1 MLTNAMKHWAL
12 CIFICMA
19 GTAFGADASL
29 PDGKGKDVVVNACS
43 SCHSLDRITA
53 LRLSEE
59 GWRNTL
65 RQMTENGASLNPE
78 DINPIL
84 AYLVANFGAPATGN
98 AAAAVPAPATI
109 PAPVAKEKAA
119 VASVAAGDSS
129 RVSFN
134 RDIRPI
140 MSGTCFRCHGP
151 DVSSRMAGMR
161 LDIREEALKPKAHG
175 TPIVPGDPANSEV
188 VQRIFASDG
197 RIMPPAYANKELTAE
212 QKDTIRRWIAEGAK
226 YEGHWAYQPITRPNV
241 PAVGGSKVLNPID
254 AFIQARLE
262 KEGLKPSEEADRRI
276 LIRRVT
282 LDLTGLAPEP
292 AQVEAFLRDRSP
304 DAFEK
309 VVDRLLD
316 SQAYA
321 EHESVG
327 WLDAVRYA
335 DTAGYHSDGDR
346 PAWPYRDYVLKAFR
360 ENKPFDQFTR
370 EQLAGDLMP
379 NATTEQKI
387 ASAYNRMGRTSAE
400 GGLQPKEY
408 FAKYGAD
415 RVRALGANW
424 LGSTLGCAECHDHK
438 FDPVLTKD
446 FYALK
451 AFFAD
456 VKEDGLVQDVGP
468 DAFSPKMPVYKPGEK
483 ERIDNLVRQIAAAK
497 TDLSAKADNLV
508 EQRRKWERETLE
520 QAKSGEKAWTFPMPV
535 AASAH
540 TAKLTIEPNGP
551 TAAEIAASSALRGGS
566 PGGPGMIVVSGPNP
580 DNETYTVELKPGPG
594 LWASVGIEVDSDLSL
609 AGANVSRGSDRFIV
623 TEVDAK
629 YSADGRQA
637 LKPAPFVL
645 AYSATTPTTGYP
657 ALAAI
662 DGDSAT
668 GWGFFGGAG
677 KPFLILRFAEPL
689 RTGSDSTLVVRL
701 HQDSKYRRATLGRF
715 RIALSSGTPLWPD
728 PPITDAPN
736 TTAPNA
742 AAPNTAAPNAVALKA
757 VTPNAATPNAVVPNA
772 AAPNAVVPNAATPN
786 AVTPNAVTPNTVA
799 PNAATPNA
807 ATPSATAPKPP
818 SGGFPAPLR
827 QALELAEDK
836 RTPEQAGVI
845 RDYFEYSS
853 PDLLAA
859 RLAIAKLEM
868 NLSIL
873 QSAVAQVMVTESVEP
888 RETRILPRGDWMSDA
903 GAIVQPAIPEFL
915 GKLDTGGRR
924 ATRLDLANWLVSSN
938 NPLTARVFVN
948 RLWRQFFGT
957 GLSRILEDV
966 GSQGEW
972 PSHPELLDWLA
983 SEFMNPAAAGAAAH
997 PWDVRHM
1004 IRTIVTSYTYRQT
1017 SVSTPELDQR
1027 DPDNRLLA
1035 RQSRFRVD
1043 AEVVHDLALQISGL
1057 LVNKFGGPPVRP
1069 YQPDG
1074 YLAALNFPKRDWSAS
1089 RGEDLYRRAIYT
1101 HWQRTF
1107 LHPMLGNFDAPSRE
1121 ESNVNR
1127 INSNTPLQ
1135 ALDLLNDP
1143 IFVEAARAFAERI
1156 LREGG
1161 SHLQSQMEWAFQEA
1175 TGRRPDNDELK
1186 ILTDLHAE
1194 SLAHFKEAPADAHE
1208 LLKVGDSP
1216 VPSKMNPAELAAMSN
1231 VARTILNLHEVI
1243 TRD

>member
-1 MLTNAMKHWAL
+1 MKHWA
-12 CIFICMA
+12 ICGFLLVA
-19 GTAFGADASL
+19 TTATCADSPL
-29 PDGKGKDVVVNACS
+29 PEGKGKDVVINACS
-43 SCHSLDRITA
+43 SCHSVDRIAA

-65 RQMTENGASLNPE
+65 RQMIENGASLNPD
-78 DINPIL
+78 DINPII
-84 AYLVANFGAPATGN
+84 AYLVANFGASAANN
-98 AAAAVPAPATI
+98 AAVVTPSVANIPAPAV
-109 PAPVAKEKAA
+109 PDRAPDKAV
-119 VASVAAGDSS
+119 VASVPTGDPS

-151 DVSSRMAGMR
+151 DASSRMAGMR
-161 LDIREEALKPKAHG
+161 LDIREEALKPKARG
-175 TPIVPGDPANSEV
+175 TPIIPGDPANSEV
-188 VQRIFASDG
+188 VQRIFAGDG
-197 RIMPPAYANKELTAE
+197 RIMPPASIHKELTAE

-226 YEGHWAYQPITRPNV
+226 YEGHWAYQPVTRPSV
-241 PAVGGSKVLNPID
+241 PAVSGAKVLNPID
-254 AFIQARLE
+254 SFVQARLA

-292 AQVEAFLRDRSP
+292 AAVEAFIRDRSP

-309 VVDRLLD
+309 VVNRLLD

-321 EHESVG
+321 EHEAVG

-360 ENKPFDQFTR
+360 DNKPFDQFTR

-379 NATTEQKI
+379 SATTEQRI

-408 FAKYGAD
+408 VAKYGAD

-456 VKEDGLVQDVGP
+456 VKEDGLVADVGP
-468 DAFSPKMPVYKPGEK
+468 DAFSPKMPVYQPGEK
-483 ERIDNLVRQIAAAK
+483 ERIDNLIRQIAAAK
-497 TDLSAKADNLV
+497 AELNAKADKLA
-508 EQRRKWERETLE
+508 EQRRQWERATLE
-520 QAKSGEKAWTFPMPV
+520 QAMSGERAWTFPMPV
-535 AASAH
+535 AASASV
-540 TAKLTIEPNGP
+540 AKLTIDPNGP
-551 TAAEIAASSALRGGS
+551 TPAEITASSALRGGS
-566 PGGPGMIVVSGPNP
+566 PGGPGMIIVGGPNP
-580 DNETYTVELKPGPG
+580 DNETYTITLKPGPG
-594 LWASVGIEVDSDLSL
+594 LWSNVGLEVDSDLSL
-609 AGANVSRGSDRFIV
+609 PGANVSRGSDRFIV
-623 TEVDAK
+623 TEVDAE
-629 YSADGRQA
+629 YSTDGRQPPKRTA
-637 LKPAPFVL
+637 FAL
-645 AYSATTPTTGYP
+645 AYSVTKPTTGYP
-657 ALAAI
+657 AMAAI
-662 DGDSAT
+662 DGDSQT

-677 KPFLILRFAEPL
+677 RPLLILRFAEPL
-689 RTGSDSTLVVRL
+689 RTGPDSTLVLRL
-701 HQDSKYRRATLGRF
+701 HQAYKYRRATLGRF

-728 PPITDAPN
+728 PPSAEVAKALEAANANSPAPQRDG
-736 TTAPNA
+736 
-742 AAPNTAAPNAVALKA
+742 V
-757 VTPNAATPNAVVPNA
+757 
-772 AAPNAVVPNAATPN
+772 
-786 AVTPNAVTPNTVA
+786 
-799 PNAATPNA
+799 
-807 ATPSATAPKPP
+807 
-818 SGGFPAPLR
+818 PAPLR
-827 QALELAEDK
+827 QALELAEEE
-836 RTPEQAGVI
+836 RTPEQAESI

-853 PDLLAA
+853 ADLLAA
-859 RLAIAKLEM
+859 KIAIAKQEM
-868 NLSIL
+868 SLSIL
-873 QSAVAQVMVTESVEP
+873 QAAVPQVMVTESMEP
-888 RETRILPRGDWMSDA
+888 RETRLLPRGDWMSDA
-903 GAIVQPAIPEFL
+903 GALLQPAIPEFL
-915 GKLDTGGRR
+915 GKLNTGGRR
-924 ATRLDLANWLVSSN
+924 ATRLDLANWLVSPD

-957 GLSRILEDV
+957 GLSRVLEDV

-983 SEFMNPAAAGAAAH
+983 AEFMSPAGAH
-997 PWDVRHM
+997 PWDVRHV

-1027 DPDNRLLA
+1027 DPENRLLA

-1089 RGEDLYRRAIYT
+1089 RGDDLYRRAIYT

-1143 IFVEAARAFAERI
+1143 IFVEAARAFGERI
-1156 LREGG
+1156 LKEGG
-1161 SHLQSQMEWAFQEA
+1161 ARLNSQIEWAFREA

-1186 ILTDLHAE
+1186 ILADLHDE
-1194 SLAHFKEAPADAHE
+1194 SLAHFKVDPADARK
-1208 LLKVGDSP
+1208 LLAVGDAP
-1216 VPSKMNPAELAAMSN
+1216 VPAKLNPAELAAMSN

>member
-1 MLTNAMKHWAL
+1 
-12 CIFICMA
+12 
-19 GTAFGADASL
+19 
-29 PDGKGKDVVVNACS
+29 
-43 SCHSLDRITA
+43 
-53 LRLSEE
+53 
-59 GWRNTL
+59 
-65 RQMTENGASLNPE
+65 
-78 DINPIL
+78 
-84 AYLVANFGAPATGN
+84 
-98 AAAAVPAPATI
+98 
-109 PAPVAKEKAA
+109 
-119 VASVAAGDSS
+119 
-129 RVSFN
+129 
-134 RDIRPI
+134 
-140 MSGTCFRCHGP
+140 
-151 DVSSRMAGMR
+151 MAGMR
-161 LDIREEALKPKAHG
+161 LDIRDEALKPKAHG
-175 TPIVPGDPANSEV
+175 TPIIPGDPANSEV

-197 RIMPPAYANKELTAE
+197 RIMPPASVHKELTAE
-212 QKDTIRRWIAEGAK
+212 QKETIRRWIAEGAK
-226 YEGHWAYQPITRPNV
+226 YEGHWAYQPVTRPNV
-241 PAVGGSKVLNPID
+241 PAGSGAKVLNPVD
-254 AFIQARLE
+254 AFVQARLA

-292 AQVEAFLRDRSP
+292 AQVEAFIRDRSP

-321 EHESVG
+321 EHEAVG

-360 ENKPFDQFTR
+360 HNKPFDQFTR
-370 EQLAGDLMP
+370 EQLGGDLMP
-379 NATTEQKI
+379 NATIEQKI

-468 DAFSPKMPVYKPGEK
+468 DAFSPKMPVYQAGEK
-483 ERIDNLVRQIAAAK
+483 ERIDNLIRQIAAAK
-497 TDLSAKADNLV
+497 TELNAKADNLA
-508 EQRRKWERETLE
+508 EQRRRWERETLE
-520 QAKSGEKAWTFPMPV
+520 KSKSAEPAWKFPMPV
-535 AASAH
+535 AASAPI
-540 TAKLTIEPNGP
+540 AKLTIDANGP

-566 PGGPGMIVVSGPNP
+566 PGGPGMVIVGGPNP
-580 DNETYTVELKPGPG
+580 DNETYTVTLKPGPG
-594 LWASVGIEVDSDLSL
+594 LWASAGIEVDSDLSL
-609 AGANVSRGSDRFIV
+609 LGANVSRGSDRFIV
-623 TEVDAK
+623 TEVDAQ
-629 YSADGRQA
+629 YSTDGRQA

-645 AYSATTPTTGYP
+645 AYSVTTPTTGYP
-657 ALAAI
+657 ALAAM
-662 DGDSAT
+662 DGNPQT

-689 RTGSDSTLVVRL
+689 RTSADSTLVLRL
-701 HQDSKYRRATLGRF
+701 HQDSKFRRATLGRF

-728 PPITDAPN
+728 PSITDAQ
-736 TTAPNA
+736 NA
-742 AAPNTAAPNAVALKA
+742 AASS
-757 VTPNAATPNAVVPNA
+757 TPA
-772 AAPNAVVPNAATPN
+772 
-786 AVTPNAVTPNTVA
+786 
-799 PNAATPNA
+799 
-807 ATPSATAPKPP
+807 S
-818 SGGFPAPLR
+818 SLPAPLK

-836 RTPEQAGVI
+836 RTPEQVGVI

-853 PDLLAA
+853 ADLLAG
-859 RLAIAKLEM
+859 RLAIAKHEM
-868 NLSIL
+868 ALSFL
-873 QSAVAQVMVTESVEP
+873 QSAVAQVMVTESMEP
-888 RETRILPRGDWMSDA
+888 RETRLLPRGDWMSDA
-903 GAIVQPAIPEFL
+903 GALLQPAIPEFL

-924 ATRLDLANWLVSSN
+924 ANRLDLANWLVSPE

-957 GLSRILEDV
+957 GLSRVLEDV

-972 PSHPELLDWLA
+972 PSNPELLDWLA
-983 SEFMNPAAAGAAAH
+983 AEFMNPTGAR
-997 PWDVRHM
+997 PWDVRHV

-1027 DPDNRLLA
+1027 DPENRLLA

-1089 RGEDLYRRAIYT
+1089 RGDDLYRRAVYT

-1143 IFVEAARAFAERI
+1143 IFVEAARAFGERI
-1156 LREGG
+1156 LKEGG
-1161 SHLQSQMEWAFQEA
+1161 ARLNGQMEWAFWEA

-1186 ILTDLHAE
+1186 ILTDLHDE
-1194 SLAHFKEAPADAHE
+1194 SLAHFKADSADARK
-1208 LLKVGDSP
+1208 LLSVGDSP
-1216 VPSKMNPAELAAMSN
+1216 VPAKVNPAELAAMSN

>member
-1 MLTNAMKHWAL
+1 MLYATSAMKHWA
-12 CIFICMA
+12 ICVFVLVA
-19 GTAFGADASL
+19 PIAFCADSAL
-29 PDGKGKDVVVNACS
+29 PDGKGKDVVINACS

-65 RQMTENGASLNPE
+65 RQMIENGASLNSE
-78 DINPIL
+78 DINPIVG
-84 AYLVANFGAPATGN
+84 YLVANFGASAAGN
-98 AAAAVPAPATI
+98 TVAIAPAPAST
-109 PAPVAKEKAA
+109 PAPAVPDRVA
-119 VASVAAGDSS
+119 VASTPAGDQLQ
-129 RVSFN
+129 VSFN

-151 DVSSRMAGMR
+151 DASSRMAGMR

-175 TPIVPGDPANSEV
+175 TPIIPGDPANSEV
-188 VQRIFASDG
+188 VQRIFAADG
-197 RIMPPAYANKELTAE
+197 RIMPPVSVHKELTAE

-226 YEGHWAYQPITRPNV
+226 YEGHWAYQPIVRPNV
-241 PAVGGSKVLNPID
+241 PAVGGAKVRNPID
-254 AFIQARLE
+254 AFIQAKLAN
-262 KEGLKPSEEADRRI
+262 EGLKPSEEADRRI

-292 AQVEAFLRDRSP
+292 AQVEAFIRDRSP

-321 EHESVG
+321 EHEAVG

-346 PAWPYRDYVLKAFR
+346 PAWPYRDYVLNAFR

-370 EQLAGDLMP
+370 EQLAGDLLP
-379 NATTEQKI
+379 HATTEQKI

-468 DAFSPKMPVYKPGEK
+468 DAFSPKMPVYQPGEK
-483 ERIDNLVRQIAAAK
+483 ERIDSLIRQIAAVK
-497 TDLSAKADNLV
+497 TELDAKADNLV
-508 EQRRKWERETLE
+508 EQRRQWEQATLE
-520 QAKSGEKAWTFPMPV
+520 QAKSGARAWTFPMPV
-535 AASAH
+535 AASAQS
-540 TAKLTIEPNGP
+540 AKLTIEMNGP

-566 PGGPGMIVVSGPNP
+566 PGGPGMIVVGGANS
-580 DNETYTVELKPGPG
+580 DNETYTVTLKPGPG
-594 LWASVGIEVDSDLSL
+594 LWSNVGIEVDSDLSL
-609 AGANVSRGSDRFIV
+609 AGANVSRGSDRFVV
-623 TEVDAK
+623 TEVDAEV
-629 YSADGRQA
+629 SADVSQPPKRA
-637 LKPAPFVL
+637 AFSL
-645 AYSATTPTTGYP
+645 AYSVTRPTTGYS
-657 ALAAI
+657 AMAAI
-662 DGDSAT
+662 DGNPQT

-677 KPFLILRFAEPL
+677 RPFLILRFAEPL
-689 RTGSDSTLVVRL
+689 RTGPESTLVLRL
-701 HQDSKYRRATLGRF
+701 HQDSAYRRATIGRF

-728 PPITDAPN
+728 PPSGEVAK
-736 TTAPNA
+736 ALA
-742 AAPNTAAPNAVALKA
+742 AANA
-757 VTPNAATPNAVVPNA
+757 NSATPQRDGVPA
-772 AAPNAVVPNAATPN
+772 Q
-786 AVTPNAVTPNTVA
+786 
-799 PNAATPNA
+799 
-807 ATPSATAPKPP
+807 
-818 SGGFPAPLR
+818 LR
-827 QALELAEDK
+827 QALELDEYE
-836 RTPEQAGVI
+836 RTPGESELI
-845 RDYFEYSS
+845 HDYFEYSS
-853 PDLLAA
+853 ADLLPAKI
-859 RLAIAKLEM
+859 AIAKLEA

-873 QSAVAQVMVTESVEP
+873 RAAVAQVMVTESMEP
-888 RETRILPRGDWMSDA
+888 RETRLLPRGDWMSDA
-903 GAIVQPAIPEFL
+903 GALLQPAIPEFL
-915 GKLDTGGRR
+915 GTLDTGGRR
-924 ATRLDLANWLVSSN
+924 ATRLDLANWLVSPE

-957 GLSRILEDV
+957 GLSRMLEDV

-983 SEFMNPAAAGAAAH
+983 SEFMSPAGAH

-1027 DPDNRLLA
+1027 DPENRLLA

-1089 RGEDLYRRAIYT
+1089 RGDDLYRRAIYT

-1143 IFVEAARAFAERI
+1143 IFVEAARAFGERI
-1156 LREGG
+1156 LKEGG
-1161 SHLQSQMEWAFQEA
+1161 ARLNGQIEWAFREA
-1175 TGRRPDNDELK
+1175 TGRGPDNDELK
-1186 ILTDLHAE
+1186 ILADLHDE
-1194 SLAHFKEAPADAHE
+1194 SLAHFREDPADGRK
-1208 LLKVGDSP
+1208 LLAVGDAP

>member
-1 MLTNAMKHWAL
+1 
-12 CIFICMA
+12 
-19 GTAFGADASL
+19 
-29 PDGKGKDVVVNACS
+29 
-43 SCHSLDRITA
+43 
-53 LRLSEE
+53 
-59 GWRNTL
+59 
-65 RQMTENGASLNPE
+65 
-78 DINPIL
+78 
-84 AYLVANFGAPATGN
+84 
-98 AAAAVPAPATI
+98 
-109 PAPVAKEKAA
+109 
-119 VASVAAGDSS
+119 
-129 RVSFN
+129 
-134 RDIRPI
+134 
-140 MSGTCFRCHGP
+140 
-151 DVSSRMAGMR
+151 MAGMR
-161 LDIREEALKPKAHG
+161 LDIRDEALKPKAHG
-175 TPIVPGDPANSEV
+175 TPIIPGDPANSEV

-197 RIMPPAYANKELTAE
+197 RIMPPASVHKELTAE
-212 QKDTIRRWIAEGAK
+212 QKDLIRRWIAEGAK
-226 YEGHWAYQPITRPNV
+226 YEGHWAYQPITRPNA
-241 PAVGGSKVLNPID
+241 PALGGVKVRNPID
-254 AFIQARLE
+254 AFVQARLA

-292 AQVEAFLRDRSP
+292 AQVEAFIRDRSP

-321 EHESVG
+321 EHEAVG

-360 ENKPFDQFTR
+360 DNKPFDQFTR

-456 VKEDGLVQDVGP
+456 VKEDGLVADVGP
-468 DAFSPKMPVYKPGEK
+468 DAFSPKMPVYQPGEK
-483 ERIDNLVRQIAAAK
+483 ERIDNLIRQIAAAK
-497 TDLSAKADNLV
+497 TELNARADKLI
-508 EQRRKWERETLE
+508 EQRRQWERATLE
-520 QAKSGEKAWTFPMPV
+520 LAKSGERSWTFPMPV
-535 AASAH
+535 AASAPI
-540 TAKLTIEPNGP
+540 AKLTIDANGP
-551 TAAEIAASSALRGGS
+551 TATELAASSALRGGS
-566 PGGPGMIVVSGPNP
+566 PGGPGMMVVSGSNP
-580 DNETYTVELKPGPG
+580 DNETYTVTLKPGPG
-594 LWASVGIEVDSDLSL
+594 LWANVGIEVDSDLSL

-623 TEVDAK
+623 TEVDAE
-629 YSADGRQA
+629 YSADGHQPPKRA
-637 LKPAPFVL
+637 AFSL
-645 AYSATTPTTGYP
+645 AYSVTKPTTGYP
-657 ALAAI
+657 AMAAL
-662 DGDSAT
+662 DGNSQT

-677 KPFLILRFAEPL
+677 RPFLILRFAEPL
-689 RTGSDSTLVVRL
+689 RTGPDSTLVLRL

-728 PPITDAPN
+728 PPSGEVAK
-736 TTAPNA
+736 ALEAANA
-742 AAPNTAAPNAVALKA
+742 NSP
-757 VTPNAATPNAVVPNA
+757 TPQRDGV
-772 AAPNAVVPNAATPN
+772 
-786 AVTPNAVTPNTVA
+786 
-799 PNAATPNA
+799 
-807 ATPSATAPKPP
+807 
-818 SGGFPAPLR
+818 PAPLR
-827 QALELAEDK
+827 QALELAEDQ
-836 RTPEQAGVI
+836 RTPEQSELI
-845 RDYFEYSS
+845 RDDFEYSS
-853 PDLLAA
+853 ADLLPAKI
-859 RLAIAKLEM
+859 AIAKLEM
-868 NLSIL
+868 NLSFL
-873 QSAVAQVMVTESVEP
+873 QAAVAQVMVTESMEP
-888 RETRILPRGDWMSDA
+888 RETRLLPRGDWMSDA
-903 GAIVQPAIPEFL
+903 GALLQPAIPEFL

-924 ATRLDLANWLVSSN
+924 ANRLDLANWLVSPE

-957 GLSRILEDV
+957 GLSRMLEDV

-983 SEFMNPAAAGAAAH
+983 AEFMSPAGAHA
-997 PWDVRHM
+997 WDVRHM

-1027 DPDNRLLA
+1027 DPENRLLA

-1089 RGEDLYRRAIYT
+1089 RGDDLYRRAIYT

-1143 IFVEAARAFAERI
+1143 IFVEAARAFGERI
-1156 LREGG
+1156 LKEGG
-1161 SHLQSQMEWAFQEA
+1161 ARLNSQIEWAFREA

-1186 ILTDLHAE
+1186 ILADLHDG
-1194 SLAHFKEAPADAHE
+1194 SLAHFKDDPADARK
-1208 LLKVGDSP
+1208 LLAVGDAP
-1216 VPSKMNPAELAAMSN
+1216 VPPKMNPAELAAMSN

>member
-1 MLTNAMKHWAL
+1 MLYATNAMKHWPT
-12 CIFICMA
+12 CIFVLMA
-19 GTAFGADASL
+19 GSAFCADGAL
-29 PDGKGKDVVVNACS
+29 PDGKGKDVVISACS

-53 LRLSEE
+53 LKLSEE

-65 RQMTENGASLNPE
+65 RQMIENGASLNPD
-78 DINPIL
+78 DINPII
-84 AYLVANFGAPATGN
+84 AYLVANFGAPAAGN
-98 AAAAVPAPATI
+98 PAAVVAAPASLPAAAAPD
-109 PAPVAKEKAA
+109 KAA
-119 VASVAAGDSS
+119 NASVAAGDPS

-151 DVSSRMAGMR
+151 DASSRMAGMR
-161 LDIREEALKPKAHG
+161 LDIRDEALKPKAHG

-188 VQRIFASDG
+188 VQRIFAAGG
-197 RIMPPAYANKELTAE
+197 RIMPPASAHKELTAE

-226 YEGHWAYQPITRPNV
+226 YEGHWAYQPITRPSI
-241 PAVGGSKVLNPID
+241 PAVGGAKVLNPID
-254 AFIQARLE
+254 SFVQARLA

-321 EHESVG
+321 EHEAVG

-360 ENKPFDQFTR
+360 DNKPFDQFTR

-379 NATTEQKI
+379 NATTEQRI

-468 DAFSPKMPVYKPGEK
+468 DAFRPKMPVYQPGEK
-483 ERIDNLVRQIAAAK
+483 ERIDNLIRQIAAAK
-497 TDLSAKADNLV
+497 TELNAKADNLV
-508 EQRRKWERETLE
+508 EQRRRWERETLE
-520 QAKSGEKAWTFPMPV
+520 QSKSGEPLWKFPMPA
-535 AASAH
+535 AASAQF
-540 TAKLTIEPNGP
+540 AKLTIEANGP

-566 PGGPGMIVVSGPNP
+566 PGGPGMIVVGGPNP
-580 DNETYTVELKPGPG
+580 DNETYTVALKPGPG
-594 LWASVGIEVDSDLSL
+594 LWASVGVEVDSDLSL
-609 AGANVSRGSDRFIV
+609 AGANVSRGSDRFVV
-623 TEVDAK
+623 TEVDAR
-629 YSADGRQA
+629 YSPDGRQP

-662 DGDSAT
+662 DGDSRT

-677 KPFLILRFAEPL
+677 KPFLILRFAEPV
-689 RTGSDSTLVVRL
+689 RTSANSTLILRL
-701 HQDSKYRRATLGRF
+701 HQDSNYRRATIGRF

-728 PPITDAPN
+728 PPSPDVQ
-736 TTAPNA
+736 NA
-742 AAPNTAAPNAVALKA
+742 AAQ
-757 VTPNAATPNAVVPNA
+757 NAA
-772 AAPNAVVPNAATPN
+772 
-786 AVTPNAVTPNTVA
+786 A

-807 ATPSATAPKPP
+807 AAPNAPASSATA
-818 SGGFPAPLR
+818 SGLPAPLR
-827 QALELAEDK
+827 QALELAEDQ
-836 RTPEQAGVI
+836 RTPEQVGVI

-853 PDLLAA
+853 ADLFA
-859 RLAIAKLEM
+859 AKLALAKIEM
-868 NLSIL
+868 NLSFL
-873 QSAVAQVMVTESVEP
+873 QAAVAQVMVTESMEP
-888 RETRILPRGDWMSDA
+888 RETRLLPRGDWMSDA
-903 GAIVQPAIPEFL
+903 GPILQPAIPEFL

-924 ATRLDLANWLVSSN
+924 ANRLDLANWLVSPN

-957 GLSRILEDV
+957 GLSRVLEDV

-983 SEFMNPAAAGAAAH
+983 AEFMSPTVAGGEAH
-997 PWDVRHM
+997 PWDIRHM

-1017 SVSTPELDQR
+1017 SVSTSALDQR

-1089 RGEDLYRRAIYT
+1089 RGDDLYRRAIYT

-1143 IFVEAARAFAERI
+1143 IFVEAARAFGERI
-1156 LREGG
+1156 LKEGG
-1161 SHLQSQMEWAFQEA
+1161 SRLQGRMEWAFREA

-1186 ILTDLHAE
+1186 ILVDLHDE
-1194 SLAHFKEAPADAHE
+1194 SLAHFKEDPADARK
-1208 LLKVGDSP
+1208 LLAVGDSP
-1216 VPSKMNPAELAAMSN
+1216 LPPKVNPAELAAMSN

>member
-1 MLTNAMKHWAL
+1 MLYATSAMKHWA
-12 CIFICMA
+12 ICVFLLLA
-19 GTAFGADASL
+19 RTAFCADGPL
-29 PDGKGKDVVVNACS
+29 PEGKGKDVVVSACS
-43 SCHSLDRITA
+43 SCHTLDRIAA
-53 LRLSEE
+53 LRLTEE

-65 RQMTENGASLNPE
+65 RQMIENGASLNPA
-78 DINPIL
+78 DITPIIT
-84 AYLVANFGAPATGN
+84 YLVANFGAPAAGN
-98 AAAAVPAPATI
+98 TAAA
-109 PAPVAKEKAA
+109 PAPVIVPALAVFDKAA
-119 VASVAAGDSS
+119 ASIVAASDPS

-151 DVSSRMAGMR
+151 DASSRMAGMR
-161 LDIREEALKPKAHG
+161 LDIREEALKPKARG

-188 VQRIFASDG
+188 VQRIFAADA
-197 RIMPPAYANKELTAE
+197 RIMPPASVHKELTAE
-212 QKDTIRRWIAEGAK
+212 QKDLIRRWIAEGAK
-226 YEGHWAYQPITRPNV
+226 YEGHWAYQPVTRPNV
-241 PAVGGSKVLNPID
+241 PAVSGAKVLNPVD
-254 AFIQARLE
+254 AFVQARLA
-262 KEGLKPSEEADRRI
+262 KEGLKPSEEAGRRV

-292 AQVEAFLRDRSP
+292 AAVDGFIRDRSP

-316 SQAYA
+316 SPAYA
-321 EHESVG
+321 EHEAVG

-360 ENKPFDQFTR
+360 DNKPFDQFTR
-370 EQLAGDLMP
+370 EQLAGDLLP
-379 NATTEQKI
+379 NATTQQKI

-456 VKEDGLVQDVGP
+456 VKEDGLVADVGP
-468 DAFSPKMPVYKPGEK
+468 DAFSPKMPVYQPDEK
-483 ERIDNLVRQIAAAK
+483 ERIDSLIRQIATAK
-497 TDLSAKADNLV
+497 TELDAKATNLT
-508 EQRRKWERETLE
+508 EQRRQWESATLE
-520 QAKSGEKAWTFPMPV
+520 QAKSGAAAWKFPMPV
-535 AASAH
+535 AASAQF
-540 TAKLTIEPNGP
+540 AKVSIDAKGP

-580 DNETYTVELKPGPG
+580 DNETYTVTLKPGPG
-594 LWASVGIEVDSDLSL
+594 LWASVGVEVDSDLSL
-609 AGANVSRGSDRFIV
+609 AGANVSRGSDRFVV
-623 TEVDAK
+623 TEVDAQFF
-629 YSADGRQA
+629 ADGRRSPR
-637 LKPAPFVL
+637 PAPFVL

-657 ALAAI
+657 ALAAM
-662 DGDSAT
+662 DGDSKT

-689 RTGSDSTLVVRL
+689 RTEGDSTLVIRL
-701 HQDSKYRRATLGRF
+701 HQDSQYRRATLGRF

-728 PPITDAPN
+728 PPVTDVQ
-736 TTAPNA
+736 
-742 AAPNTAAPNAVALKA
+742 NTAAS
-757 VTPNAATPNAVVPNA
+757 A
-772 AAPNAVVPNAATPN
+772 AAQTAASNPAAQTNASSPAAQNP
-786 AVTPNAVTPNTVA
+786 
-799 PNAATPNA
+799 AA
-807 ATPSATAPKPP
+807 PSAPP
-818 SGGFPAPLR
+818 SALASGLPTPLR

-853 PDLLAA
+853 LDLLAA
-859 RLAIAKLEM
+859 RLAIAKQETALGFM
-868 NLSIL
+868 
-873 QSAVAQVMVTESVEP
+873 QAAVAQVMVTESMEP
-888 RETRILPRGDWMSDA
+888 RETRLLPRGDWMSDA
-903 GAIVQPAIPEFL
+903 GALLQPAIPEFL
-915 GKLDTGGRR
+915 GKLETGGRR
-924 ATRLDLANWLVSSN
+924 ATRLDLANWLVSPE

-957 GLSRILEDV
+957 GLSRVLEDV

-983 SEFMNPAAAGAAAH
+983 ADFMSPAGAH

-1027 DPDNRLLA
+1027 DPENRLLA

-1089 RGEDLYRRAIYT
+1089 RGDDLYRRAIYT

-1107 LHPMLGNFDAPSRE
+1107 LHPMMGNFDAPSRE

-1143 IFVEAARAFAERI
+1143 IFVEAARAFGERM
-1156 LREGG
+1156 LKEGG
-1161 SHLQSQMEWAFQEA
+1161 ARLNAQIEWAFREA

-1186 ILTDLHAE
+1186 ILADLHDE
-1194 SLAHFKEAPADAHE
+1194 SVAHFKQDPADARK
-1208 LLKVGDSP
+1208 LLAVGDAP
-1216 VPSKMNPAELAAMSN
+1216 IPPKTNPAELAAMSN

>member
-1 MLTNAMKHWAL
+1 MKHWA
-12 CIFICMA
+12 IC
-19 GTAFGADASL
+19 AFVLAATKAFCADAAL
-29 PDGKGKDVVVNACS
+29 PDGKGKDAVVNACS

-53 LRLSEE
+53 LKLSEE

-65 RQMTENGASLNPE
+65 RQMIENGASLNPD

-84 AYLVANFGAPATGN
+84 AYLVANFGAPAASTTGN
-98 AAAAVPAPATI
+98 TAAVVPAPASA
-109 PAPVAKEKAA
+109 APDK
-119 VASVAAGDSS
+119 ASVANVAAADPS

-151 DVSSRMAGMR
+151 DASSRMAGMR
-161 LDIREEALKPKAHG
+161 LDIRDEALKPKAHG

-197 RIMPPAYANKELTAE
+197 RIMPPASAHKELTAE

-226 YEGHWAYQPITRPNV
+226 YEGHWAYQPVTRPSV
-241 PAVGGSKVLNPID
+241 PPVGGAKVLNSID
-254 AFIQARLE
+254 AFIQARLA

-292 AQVEAFLRDRSP
+292 AQVDAFLRDRSP

-321 EHESVG
+321 EHEAVG

-360 ENKPFDQFTR
+360 DNKPFDQFTR
-370 EQLAGDLMP
+370 EQLAGDLLP

-468 DAFSPKMPVYKPGEK
+468 DAFSPKMPVYQPGEK
-483 ERIDNLVRQIAAAK
+483 ERIDNLIRQIAAAK
-497 TDLSAKADNLV
+497 TELDAKADNFV
-508 EQRRKWERETLE
+508 EQRRQWERETLE
-520 QAKSGEKAWTFPMPV
+520 QAKSGAPLWKFQMPV
-535 AASAH
+535 AASAPS
-540 TAKLTIEPNGP
+540 AKLTIDVNGP

-566 PGGPGMIVVSGPNP
+566 PGGPGMIVVGGPNP
-580 DNETYTVELKPGPG
+580 DNETYTVTLKPGLG
-594 LWASVGIEVDSDLSL
+594 VWASAGIEVDSDLSL
-609 AGANVSRGSDRFIV
+609 AGANVSRGSDRFVV
-623 TEVDAK
+623 TEIDAQV
-629 YSADGRQA
+629 SAGAGQP
-637 LKPAPFVL
+637 LNPAPFML

-662 DGDSAT
+662 DGDPNT
-668 GWGFFGGAG
+668 GWGFFGAAG
-677 KPFLILRFAEPL
+677 RPFLILRFAEPV
-689 RTGSDSTLVVRL
+689 RTESDSTLVVRL
-701 HQDSKYRRATLGRF
+701 RQDSKYRRATLGRF
-715 RIALSSGTPLWPD
+715 RIALSSETPLWPD
-728 PPITDAPN
+728 APIPDASNAAALNATAPKVAAPVPAGPN
-736 TTAPNA
+736 TTAQN
-742 AAPNTAAPNAVALKA
+742 
-757 VTPNAATPNAVVPNA
+757 ATPAPTAIVP
-772 AAPNAVVPNAATPN
+772 PR
-786 AVTPNAVTPNTVA
+786 
-799 PNAATPNA
+799 
-807 ATPSATAPKPP
+807 
-818 SGGFPAPLR
+818 GLPALLR
-827 QALELAEDK
+827 EALELAEDK
-836 RTPEQAGVI
+836 RTPQQAAVI
-845 RDYFEYSS
+845 RDSFEYSS
-853 PDLLAA
+853 AGLFAA
-859 RLAIAKLEM
+859 RLAIAKHEAA
-868 NLSIL
+868 LSIL
-873 QSAVAQVMVTESVEP
+873 QGAVAQVMVTESMEP
-888 RETRILPRGDWMSDA
+888 RETRLLPRGDWMSDA
-903 GAIVQPAIPEFL
+903 GALLQPAIPEFL
-915 GKLDTGGRR
+915 GTLDTGSRR
-924 ATRLDLANWLVSSN
+924 ANRLDLANWLVSPE

-957 GLSRILEDV
+957 GLSRMLEDV

-983 SEFMNPAAAGAAAH
+983 AEFMNPALAGADAH
-997 PWDVRHM
+997 PWDVRHV

-1017 SVSTPELDQR
+1017 SVSTPALDQR
-1027 DPDNRLLA
+1027 DPENRLLA
-1035 RQSRFRVD
+1035 RQGRFRVD

-1057 LVNKFGGPPVRP
+1057 LMNKFGGPPVRP

-1089 RGEDLYRRAIYT
+1089 RGEDLYRRAVYT

-1107 LHPMLGNFDAPSRE
+1107 LHPVLGNFDAPSRE

-1143 IFVEAARAFAERI
+1143 IFVEAARAFGARI

-1161 SHLQSQMEWAFQEA
+1161 ARLNGQIEWAFREA

-1186 ILTDLHAE
+1186 ILVTLHDE
-1194 SLAHFKEAPADAHE
+1194 SLAHFKVDPGDARS
-1208 LLKVGDSP
+1208 LLAIGDSP
-1216 VPSKMNPAELAAMSN
+1216 APAKTNPAELAAMSN

>member
-1 MLTNAMKHWAL
+1 MLYATNAMKQWA
-12 CIFICMA
+12 ICVFVLMA
-19 GTAFGADASL
+19 GSAFCADGPL
-29 PDGKGKDVVVNACS
+29 PDGKGKDVVVAACS

-53 LRLSEE
+53 LKLSEE

-65 RQMTENGASLNPE
+65 RQMIENGASLNPD
-78 DINPIL
+78 DINPII
-84 AYLVANFGAPATGN
+84 AYLVANFGAPD
-98 AAAAVPAPATI
+98 AANPAAVVAAPAII
-109 PAPVAKEKAA
+109 PAAPVTDKAA
-119 VASVAAGDSS
+119 VASVTTSGQSS
-129 RVSFN
+129 VSFN

-151 DVSSRMAGMR
+151 DASSRMAGMR

-175 TPIVPGDPANSEV
+175 TPIIPGDPANSKV
-188 VQRIFASDG
+188 VQRIFATDG
-197 RIMPPAYANKELTAE
+197 RTMPPAYAHKELTVE

-226 YEGHWAYQPITRPNV
+226 YEGHWAYQPITRPSV
-241 PAVGGSKVLNPID
+241 PPVSGPKVLNPID
-254 AFIQARLE
+254 AFIQSKLA

-292 AQVEAFLRDRSP
+292 AQVDAFIRDRSP

-321 EHESVG
+321 EHVAVP

-379 NATTEQKI
+379 NATVEQKI

-424 LGSTLGCAECHDHK
+424 LGTTLGCAECHDHK

-468 DAFSPKMPVYKPGEK
+468 DAFNPKMPVYQPGEK
-483 ERIDNLVRQIAAAK
+483 ERIDNLIRQIAADK
-497 TDLSAKADNLV
+497 TELNAKADKLV
-508 EQRRKWERETLE
+508 EQRRQWERETQE
-520 QAKSGEKAWTFPMPV
+520 RAKSGEPLWKFPMPV
-535 AASAH
+535 AASAQI
-540 TAKLTIEPNGP
+540 AKLTIEPSGP

-566 PGGPGMIVVSGPNP
+566 PGGPGMIVVGGPNP

-623 TEVDAK
+623 TEVDAQ
-629 YSADGRQA
+629 YSADGRQP

-662 DGDSAT
+662 DGDPQT

-689 RTGSDSTLVVRL
+689 RTGGDSTLVVRL

-728 PPITDAPN
+728 PPLAAT
-736 TTAPNA
+736 PNA
-742 AAPNTAAPNAVALKA
+742 AAPNTAAQN
-757 VTPNAATPNAVVPNA
+757 TAAPQA
-772 AAPNAVVPNAATPN
+772 AAPNT
-786 AVTPNAVTPNTVA
+786 
-799 PNAATPNA
+799 
-807 ATPSATAPKPP
+807 TPSNTPP
-818 SGGFPAPLR
+818 NGLPAPLR
-827 QALELAEDK
+827 QALEVAEDK

-853 PDLLAA
+853 ADLFAA
-859 RLAIAKLEM
+859 KLAISKLEM

-873 QSAVAQVMVTESVEP
+873 QSAVAQVMITESVEP
-888 RETRILPRGDWMSDA
+888 RETRLLPRGDWMSDA
-903 GAIVQPAIPEFL
+903 GPILQPAIPEFL

-957 GLSRILEDV
+957 GLSRVLEDV

-983 SEFMNPAAAGAAAH
+983 AEFMNPTVADTAAH
-997 PWDVRHM
+997 PWDIRHM

-1027 DPDNRLLA
+1027 DPENRLLA

-1089 RGEDLYRRAIYT
+1089 RGDDLYRRAIYT

-1143 IFVEAARAFAERI
+1143 IFVEAARAFGERI

-1161 SHLQSQMEWAFQEA
+1161 AHVHSQIEWAFREA

-1186 ILTDLHAE
+1186 ILTNLHDE
-1194 SLAHFKEAPADAHE
+1194 TLANFKQDPDDARK
-1208 LLKVGDSP
+1208 LLTIGDSP
-1216 VPSKMNPAELAAMSN
+1216 VPGKMNPAELAAMSN

>member
-1 MLTNAMKHWAL
+1 MLYATSAMKHWAISAFVLMAPTAL
-12 CIFICMA
+12 C
-19 GTAFGADASL
+19 ADGPL
-29 PDGKGKDVVVNACS
+29 PDGKGKDVVVSACS

-53 LRLSEE
+53 LKLSEE

-65 RQMTENGASLNPE
+65 RQMIENGASINAE
-78 DINPIL
+78 DISPII
-84 AYLVANFGAPATGN
+84 AYLVANFGATASGN
-98 AAAAVPAPATI
+98 TAAAVPSSATI
-109 PAPVAKEKAA
+109 PAPRLTDKAA
-119 VASVAAGDSS
+119 VASVPSGDQS

-151 DVSSRMAGMR
+151 DASSRMAGMR

-175 TPIVPGDPANSEV
+175 TPIIPGDPANSEV
-188 VQRIFASDG
+188 VQRIFAADG
-197 RIMPPAYANKELTAE
+197 RVMPPASVHKELTAE
-212 QKDTIRRWIAEGAK
+212 QKNLIRRWIAEGAK
-226 YEGHWAYQPITRPNV
+226 YEGHWAYQPITRPGV
-241 PAVGGSKVLNPID
+241 PAMGGTKIRNPID
-254 AFIQARLE
+254 AFVQARLA
-262 KEGLKPSEEADRRI
+262 KEGVKPSEEADRRI

-292 AQVEAFLRDRSP
+292 AQVEAFIRDRSP

-321 EHESVG
+321 EHEAVG

-379 NATTEQKI
+379 GATTEQKI

-456 VKEDGLVQDVGP
+456 IKEDGLVADVGP
-468 DAFSPKMPVYKPGEK
+468 DAFSPKMPVYQPGEK
-483 ERIDNLVRQIAAAK
+483 ERIDNLIRQIAVAK
-497 TDLSAKADNLV
+497 TELNAKADKLI
-508 EQRRKWERETLE
+508 EQRRQWEQATLE
-520 QAKSGEKAWTFPMPV
+520 QAKSGARAWTFPMPV
-535 AASAH
+535 AASAQL
-540 TAKLTIEPNGP
+540 AKLAIEPNGP

-566 PGGPGMIVVSGPNP
+566 PGGPGMIVVGGPDP
-580 DNETYTVELKPGPG
+580 DNETYTVTLKPGPG
-594 LWASVGIEVDSDLSL
+594 LWSNVGIEVDSDLSL
-609 AGANVSRGSDRFIV
+609 PGANVSRGSDRFVV
-623 TEVDAK
+623 TEVDAA
-629 YSADGRQA
+629 YSADGRQPPKRA
-637 LKPAPFVL
+637 AFSL
-645 AYSATTPTTGYP
+645 AYSVTKPTTGYS
-657 ALAAI
+657 AMAAI
-662 DGDSAT
+662 DGNSQT

-677 KPFLILRFAEPL
+677 RPFLILRFAEPL
-689 RTGSDSTLVVRL
+689 RTGPDSTLVLRL

-728 PPITDAPN
+728 PPSGEVAKALEAANANSPAPQRDG
-736 TTAPNA
+736 
-742 AAPNTAAPNAVALKA
+742 V
-757 VTPNAATPNAVVPNA
+757 
-772 AAPNAVVPNAATPN
+772 
-786 AVTPNAVTPNTVA
+786 
-799 PNAATPNA
+799 
-807 ATPSATAPKPP
+807 
-818 SGGFPAPLR
+818 PAPLR

-836 RTPEQAGVI
+836 RTPEQVELI

-853 PDLLAA
+853 ADLLAA
-859 RLAIAKLEM
+859 KIAVAKLEM

-873 QSAVAQVMVTESVEP
+873 QAAVAQVMVTESMEP
-888 RETRILPRGDWMSDA
+888 RETRLLPRGDWMSDA
-903 GAIVQPAIPEFL
+903 GALLQPAIPEFL
-915 GKLDTGGRR
+915 GKLDTGGQR
-924 ATRLDLANWLVSSN
+924 ATRLDLANWLVSPD

-957 GLSRILEDV
+957 GLSRVLEDV

-972 PSHPELLDWLA
+972 PSHPELLDWLSA
-983 SEFMNPAAAGAAAH
+983 EFMSPTVAGAAH
-997 PWDVRHM
+997 PWDVRHI

-1027 DPDNRLLA
+1027 DPENRLLA

-1043 AEVVHDLALQISGL
+1043 AEVIHDLALQISGL

-1089 RGEDLYRRAIYT
+1089 RGDDLYRRALYT

-1143 IFVEAARAFAERI
+1143 IFVEAARAFGERI
-1156 LREGG
+1156 LKEGG
-1161 SHLQSQMEWAFQEA
+1161 ARLNGQIEWAFREA

-1186 ILTDLHAE
+1186 ILADLHDE
-1194 SLAHFKEAPADAHE
+1194 SLGHFKEDPADARK
-1208 LLKVGDSP
+1208 LLAVGDAP
-1216 VPSKMNPAELAAMSN
+1216 LPAKMNPAELAAMSN

>member
-1 MLTNAMKHWAL
+1 MKHWA
-12 CIFICMA
+12 ICVFVLVA
-19 GTAFGADASL
+19 PSAFCADGTL
-29 PDGKGKDVVVNACS
+29 PEGKGKDVVVNACS
-43 SCHSLDRITA
+43 SCHSLDRVTA

-65 RQMTENGASLNPE
+65 RQMIENGASLNPE
-78 DINPIL
+78 DINPIVG
-84 AYLVANFGAPATGN
+84 YLVANFGAPGADN
-98 AAAAVPAPATI
+98 PAAASPESHPAPAGLDRA
-109 PAPVAKEKAA
+109 PAKTA
-119 VASVAAGDSS
+119 VAGVPVGDPS

-151 DVSSRMAGMR
+151 DASSRMAGMR
-161 LDIREEALKPKAHG
+161 LDIRDEALKPKAHG
-175 TPIVPGDPANSEV
+175 TPIIPGDPANSEV
-188 VQRIFASDG
+188 VQRIFATDG
-197 RIMPPAYANKELTAE
+197 RIMPPAFAHKELTAE
-212 QKDTIRRWIAEGAK
+212 QKDVIRRWIAEGAK
-226 YEGHWAYQPITRPNV
+226 YEGHWAYQPITRPSV
-241 PAVGGSKVLNPID
+241 PPVGGSKIFNPID
-254 AFIQARLE
+254 SFIQARLA
-262 KEGLKPSEEADRRI
+262 KEGLKPSEEADRRV

-292 AQVEAFLRDRSP
+292 AEVDAFIRDRSP

-321 EHESVG
+321 EHEAVG

-360 ENKPFDQFTR
+360 DNKPFDQFTR
-370 EQLAGDLMP
+370 EQLAGDLLP
-379 NATTEQKI
+379 DATIEQKI

-438 FDPVLTKD
+438 FDPILTKD

-468 DAFSPKMPVYKPGEK
+468 DAFNPKMPVYQPGEK
-483 ERIDNLVRQIAAAK
+483 ERIDNLIRQIAAAK
-497 TDLSAKADNLV
+497 AALDPQVDALAGERRRWEQESLEQVKSGQPAWKFQIPAAVSAKI
-508 EQRRKWERETLE
+508 
-520 QAKSGEKAWTFPMPV
+520 
-535 AASAH
+535 
-540 TAKLTIEPNGP
+540 AKLTVDVNGP
-551 TAAEIAASSALRGGS
+551 RAEELAALPLALRS
-566 PGGPGMIVVSGPNP
+566 GGPGLIVASGPNP
-580 DNETYTVELKPGPG
+580 DNETYSVTLKPGPG
-594 LWASVGIEVDSDLSL
+594 LWASVGLEVDSDASL
-609 AGANVSRGSDRFIV
+609 PGANIARGSDRFVV
-623 TEVDAK
+623 TEVDAE
-629 YSADGRQA
+629 YSDGRQPP
-637 LKPAPFVL
+637 KNAPFLL
-645 AYSATTPTTGYP
+645 AYSATKPTTGYP
-657 ALAAI
+657 AMAAI
-662 DGDSAT
+662 DGNSHT
-668 GWGFFGGAG
+668 GWGFFGAAG
-677 KPFLILRFAEPL
+677 RPFLILRFAEPL
-689 RTGSDSTLVVRL
+689 RTGPDSTLVLRL
-701 HQDSKYRRATLGRF
+701 HQDSPYRRATLGRF

-728 PPITDAPN
+728 PPSGE
-736 TTAPNA
+736 
-742 AAPNTAAPNAVALKA
+742 VAKA
-757 VTPNAATPNAVVPNA
+757 LEAT
-772 AAPNAVVPNAATPN
+772 
-786 AVTPNAVTPNTVA
+786 
-799 PNAATPNA
+799 
-807 ATPSATAPKPP
+807 SASASPP
-818 SGGFPAPLR
+818 SRDGMPASLR
-827 QALELAEDK
+827 TALELAEDR
-836 RTPEQAGVI
+836 RTPEQSDSI

-853 PDLLAA
+853 PELLPAK
-859 RLAIAKLEM
+859 LAIARLEM
-868 NLSIL
+868 NLSFL
-873 QSAVAQVMVTESVEP
+873 QAAVTQVMVTESVEP
-888 RETRILPRGDWMSDA
+888 RVTRLLPRGDWMNDS
-903 GAIVQPAIPEFL
+903 GEILQPAIPEFL

-924 ATRLDLANWLVSSN
+924 ATRLDLANWLVSPG

-957 GLSRILEDV
+957 GLSRVLEDV

-983 SEFMNPAAAGAAAH
+983 AEFMSPAGAH
-997 PWDVRHM
+997 PWDVRHI

-1017 SVSTPELDQR
+1017 SVSPPELQQR

-1089 RGEDLYRRAIYT
+1089 HGEDLYRRAIYT

-1107 LHPMLGNFDAPSRE
+1107 LHPMLADFDAPSRE

-1127 INSNTPLQ
+1127 VNSNTPLQ

-1143 IFVEAARAFAERI
+1143 IFVEAARAFGERI
-1156 LREGG
+1156 LKQGG
-1161 SHLQSQMEWAFQEA
+1161 AHLSGQIEWAFREA

-1186 ILTDLHAE
+1186 ILTNLHDQ
-1194 SLAHFKEAPADAHE
+1194 SLASFKEDPADARK
-1208 LLKVGDSP
+1208 LLKVGDAP
-1216 VPSKMNPAELAAMSN
+1216 VPAKTNPAELAAMSN

>member
-1 MLTNAMKHWAL
+1 
-12 CIFICMA
+12 
-19 GTAFGADASL
+19 
-29 PDGKGKDVVVNACS
+29 
-43 SCHSLDRITA
+43 
-53 LRLSEE
+53 
-59 GWRNTL
+59 
-65 RQMTENGASLNPE
+65 
-78 DINPIL
+78 
-84 AYLVANFGAPATGN
+84 
-98 AAAAVPAPATI
+98 
-109 PAPVAKEKAA
+109 
-119 VASVAAGDSS
+119 
-129 RVSFN
+129 
-134 RDIRPI
+134 
-140 MSGTCFRCHGP
+140 
-151 DVSSRMAGMR
+151 MAGMR

-175 TPIVPGDPANSEV
+175 TPIIPGDPANSEV
-188 VQRIFASDG
+188 VQRIFAADG
-197 RIMPPAYANKELTAE
+197 RIMPPASAHKELTAE

-226 YEGHWAYQPITRPNV
+226 YEGHWAYQPVTRPNV
-241 PAVGGSKVLNPID
+241 PAVSGAKVLNPID
-254 AFIQARLE
+254 AFVQARLA

-292 AQVEAFLRDRSP
+292 AQIEAFIRDRSP

-321 EHESVG
+321 EHEAVG

-346 PAWPYRDYVLKAFR
+346 PAWPYRDYVLRAFR
-360 ENKPFDQFTR
+360 DNKPFDQFTR
-370 EQLAGDLMP
+370 EQLGGDLMP

-438 FDPVLTKD
+438 FDPVLAKD

-456 VKEDGLVQDVGP
+456 VKEDGLVADVGP
-468 DAFSPKMPVYKPGEK
+468 DAFSPKMPVYQAGEK
-483 ERIDNLVRQIAAAK
+483 ERIDNLIRQIAAAK
-497 TDLSAKADNLV
+497 TELNAKADNLA
-508 EQRRKWERETLE
+508 EQRRRWERETLE
-520 QAKSGEKAWTFPMPV
+520 KSKSAEPGWKFQMPV
-535 AASAH
+535 AASAQE
-540 TAKLTIEPNGP
+540 AKLTIDAKGP

-566 PGGPGMIVVSGPNP
+566 PGGPGMVVVGGPNP
-580 DNETYTVELKPGPG
+580 DNETYAVTLKPGPG
-594 LWASVGIEVDSDLSL
+594 LWESAGIEVDSDLSL
-609 AGANVSRGSDRFIV
+609 LGANVSRGSDRFIV
-623 TEVDAK
+623 TEVDAQ
-629 YSADGRQA
+629 YSTDGRQP

-662 DGDSAT
+662 DGNSQT

-689 RTGSDSTLVVRL
+689 RTSANSTLVLRL

-715 RIALSSGTPLWPD
+715 RIALSSGTSLWPD
-728 PPITDAPN
+728 PPITDAQN
-736 TTAPNA
+736 ATAS
-742 AAPNTAAPNAVALKA
+742 TAAPG
-757 VTPNAATPNAVVPNA
+757 
-772 AAPNAVVPNAATPN
+772 APA
-786 AVTPNAVTPNTVA
+786 
-799 PNAATPNA
+799 
-807 ATPSATAPKPP
+807 S
-818 SGGFPAPLR
+818 SLPAPLK

-836 RTPEQAGVI
+836 RTPEQVGVI

-853 PDLLAA
+853 ADLLVG
-859 RLAIAKLEM
+859 RLAIAKQEM
-868 NLSIL
+868 ALSFL
-873 QSAVAQVMVTESVEP
+873 QGAVAQVMVTESMEP
-888 RETRILPRGDWMSDA
+888 RETRLLPRGDWMSDA
-903 GAIVQPAIPEFL
+903 GALLQPAIPEFL
-915 GKLDTGGRR
+915 GKLDTGGHR
-924 ATRLDLANWLVSSN
+924 ANRLDLANWLVSPD
-938 NPLTARVFVN
+938 NPLTARVFLN

-957 GLSRILEDV
+957 GLSRVLEDV

-983 SEFMNPAAAGAAAH
+983 AEFMTGAH
-997 PWDVRHM
+997 PGDVPHM
-1004 IRTIVTSYTYRQT
+1004 IRTTVTSYTYRQT

-1089 RGEDLYRRAIYT
+1089 RGDDLYRRAIYT

-1143 IFVEAARAFAERI
+1143 IFVEAARAFGERI
-1156 LREGG
+1156 LKEGG
-1161 SHLQSQMEWAFQEA
+1161 GRLNGQIEWAFREA

-1186 ILTDLHAE
+1186 ILTNLHDQ
-1194 SLAHFKEAPADAHE
+1194 SLEHFKADSADARK
-1208 LLKVGDSP
+1208 LLAVGDAP
-1216 VPSKMNPAELAAMSN
+1216 VPAKTNPAELAAMSN

>member
-1 MLTNAMKHWAL
+1 MKYWAVCAFFLAATNAVCAD
-12 CIFICMA
+12 
-19 GTAFGADASL
+19 GAL
-29 PDGKGKDVVVNACS
+29 PDGRGKDAVVNACS

-53 LRLSEE
+53 LKLSED

-65 RQMTENGASLNPE
+65 RQMIENGASLNP
-78 DINPIL
+78 DDMNPIL
-84 AYLVANFGAPATGN
+84 AYLVANFGAPAASATSN
-98 AAAAVPAPATI
+98 TAAVVPAPASAAPDQ
-109 PAPVAKEKAA
+109 PAA
-119 VASVAAGDSS
+119 ASVAAADPS

-151 DVSSRMAGMR
+151 DASSRMAGMR
-161 LDIREEALKPKAHG
+161 LDIRDEALKPKAHG
-175 TPIVPGDPANSEV
+175 TPIIPGDPANSEV

-197 RIMPPAYANKELTAE
+197 RIMPPASAHKELTAE
-212 QKDTIRRWIAEGAK
+212 QKDTIRRWIAGGAR
-226 YEGHWAYQPITRPNV
+226 YEGHWAYQPVTSPSV
-241 PAVGGSKVLNPID
+241 PPVGGAKVRNPID
-254 AFIQARLE
+254 AFVQARLA
-262 KEGLKPSEEADRRI
+262 KEGIKPSEEADRRI

-292 AQVEAFLRDRSP
+292 AQVDAFLRDRSP

-321 EHESVG
+321 EHEAVG

-360 ENKPFDQFTR
+360 DNKPFDQFTR

-468 DAFSPKMPVYKPGEK
+468 DAFSPKMPVYQPGEK
-483 ERIDNLVRQIAAAK
+483 ERIDNLIRQIAAAK
-497 TDLSAKADNLV
+497 TELDAKAENLAGP
-508 EQRRKWERETLE
+508 RRQWERETLD
-520 QAKSGEKAWTFPMPV
+520 QLKSGAPLWKFQMPV
-535 AASAH
+535 AAWAQS
-540 TAKLTIEPNGP
+540 AKLTIDVNGP

-566 PGGPGMIVVSGPNP
+566 PGGPGMVVVSGPNP
-580 DNETYTVELKPGPG
+580 DNETYTVTLKPGPG
-594 LWASVGIEVDSDLSL
+594 VWASAAIEVDSDLSL
-609 AGANVSRGSDRFIV
+609 PGANVSRGSDRFVV
-623 TEVDAK
+623 TEVDAQV
-629 YSADGRQA
+629 SPDGHEA

-662 DGDSAT
+662 DGDSQT
-668 GWGFFGGAG
+668 GWGFFGAAG
-677 KPFLILRFAEPL
+677 KPFLILRFAEPV
-689 RTGSDSTLVVRL
+689 RTESDSTLVVRL

-728 PPITDAPN
+728 APVPDASNATAQNAAATNLTVLNASGSN
-736 TTAPNA
+736 TAALNAAAPDSTALNSTAQILTAPNA
-742 AAPNTAAPNAVALKA
+742 SDPNATAL
-757 VTPNAATPNAVVPNA
+757 NATTQNPTA
-772 AAPNAVVPNAATPN
+772 
-786 AVTPNAVTPNTVA
+786 
-799 PNAATPNA
+799 
-807 ATPSATAPKPP
+807 PSATPPPNAPALP
-818 SGGFPAPLR
+818 GGSAASLR
-827 QALELAEDK
+827 KTLELAEDK
-836 RTPEQAGVI
+836 RTPEQAAVI

-853 PDLLAA
+853 PDLFPA
-859 RLAIAKLEM
+859 RLMIAKHEAA
-868 NLSIL
+868 LSIL
-873 QSAVAQVMVTESVEP
+873 QGAVAQVMVTESMEP
-888 RETRILPRGDWMSDA
+888 RETRLLPRGDWMSDA
-903 GAIVQPAIPEFL
+903 GAVLQPAIPEFL

-924 ATRLDLANWLVSSN
+924 ANRLDLANWLVSPE

-983 SEFMNPAAAGAAAH
+983 AEFMNPAEAAH

-1027 DPDNRLLA
+1027 DPENRLLA

-1143 IFVEAARAFAERI
+1143 IFVEAARAFGARI
-1156 LREGG
+1156 LKEGG
-1161 SHLQSQMEWAFQEA
+1161 ARLNGQIEWAFREA

-1186 ILTDLHAE
+1186 ILVNLHDE
-1194 SLAHFKEAPADAHE
+1194 SLAHFKEDPAGAKK
-1208 LLKVGDSP
+1208 LLAIGDSP
-1216 VPSKMNPAELAAMSN
+1216 APAKTNPAELAAMSN

>member
-1 MLTNAMKHWAL
+1 
-12 CIFICMA
+12 
-19 GTAFGADASL
+19 
-29 PDGKGKDVVVNACS
+29 
-43 SCHSLDRITA
+43 
-53 LRLSEE
+53 
-59 GWRNTL
+59 
-65 RQMTENGASLNPE
+65 
-78 DINPIL
+78 
-84 AYLVANFGAPATGN
+84 
-98 AAAAVPAPATI
+98 
-109 PAPVAKEKAA
+109 
-119 VASVAAGDSS
+119 
-129 RVSFN
+129 
-134 RDIRPI
+134 
-140 MSGTCFRCHGP
+140 
-151 DVSSRMAGMR
+151 MAGMR

-175 TPIVPGDPANSEV
+175 TPIIPGDPANSEV
-188 VQRIFASDG
+188 VQRIFAADG
-197 RIMPPAYANKELTAE
+197 RIMPPASAHKELTAE
-212 QKDTIRRWIAEGAK
+212 QKDTIRRWIAEGAA
-226 YEGHWAYQPITRPNV
+226 YEGHWAYQPVTRPNV
-241 PAVGGSKVLNPID
+241 PAVSGAKVLNPID
-254 AFIQARLE
+254 AFVQARLA

-292 AQVEAFLRDRSP
+292 AQIEAFIRDRSP

-321 EHESVG
+321 EHEAVG

-346 PAWPYRDYVLKAFR
+346 PAWPYRDYVLRAFR
-360 ENKPFDQFTR
+360 DNKPFDQFTR
-370 EQLAGDLMP
+370 EQLGGDLMP

-456 VKEDGLVQDVGP
+456 VKEDGLVADVGP
-468 DAFSPKMPVYKPGEK
+468 DAFSPKMPVYQAGEK
-483 ERIDNLVRQIAAAK
+483 ERIDNLIRQIAAAK
-497 TDLSAKADNLV
+497 TELNAKADNLA
-508 EQRRKWERETLE
+508 EQRRRWERETLE
-520 QAKSGEKAWTFPMPV
+520 KSKSAEPGWKFQMPV
-535 AASAH
+535 AASAQE
-540 TAKLTIEPNGP
+540 AKLTIDAKGP

-566 PGGPGMIVVSGPNP
+566 PGGPGMVVVGGPNP
-580 DNETYTVELKPGPG
+580 DNETYAVTLKPGPG
-594 LWASVGIEVDSDLSL
+594 LWESAGIEVDSDLSL
-609 AGANVSRGSDRFIV
+609 LGANVSRGSDRFIV
-623 TEVDAK
+623 TEVDAQ
-629 YSADGRQA
+629 YSTDGRQP

-662 DGDSAT
+662 DGNSQT

-689 RTGSDSTLVVRL
+689 RTSANSTLVLRL

-715 RIALSSGTPLWPD
+715 RIALSSGTSLWPD
-728 PPITDAPN
+728 PPITDAQN
-736 TTAPNA
+736 ATAS
-742 AAPNTAAPNAVALKA
+742 TAAPG
-757 VTPNAATPNAVVPNA
+757 
-772 AAPNAVVPNAATPN
+772 APA
-786 AVTPNAVTPNTVA
+786 
-799 PNAATPNA
+799 
-807 ATPSATAPKPP
+807 S
-818 SGGFPAPLR
+818 SLPAPLK

-836 RTPEQAGVI
+836 RTPEQVGVI

-853 PDLLAA
+853 ADLLVG
-859 RLAIAKLEM
+859 RLAIAKQEM
-868 NLSIL
+868 ALSFL
-873 QSAVAQVMVTESVEP
+873 QGAVAQVMVTESMEP
-888 RETRILPRGDWMSDA
+888 RETRLLPRGDWMSDA
-903 GAIVQPAIPEFL
+903 GALLQPAIPEFL
-915 GKLDTGGRR
+915 GKLDSGGHR
-924 ATRLDLANWLVSSN
+924 ANRLDLANWLVSPD

-957 GLSRILEDV
+957 GLSRVLEDV

-983 SEFMNPAAAGAAAH
+983 AEFMTGAR

-1089 RGEDLYRRAIYT
+1089 RGDDLYRRAIYT

-1143 IFVEAARAFAERI
+1143 IFVEAARAFGERI
-1156 LREGG
+1156 LKEGG
-1161 SHLQSQMEWAFQEA
+1161 GRLNGQIEWAFREA

-1186 ILTDLHAE
+1186 ILTNLHDQ
-1194 SLAHFKEAPADAHE
+1194 SLEHFKADSADARK
-1208 LLKVGDSP
+1208 LLAVGDAP
-1216 VPSKMNPAELAAMSN
+1216 VPVKTNPAELAAMSN

>member
-1 MLTNAMKHWAL
+1 MKHWA
-12 CIFICMA
+12 ICVFLLVA
-19 GTAFGADASL
+19 PVAFSADGAL
-29 PDGKGKDVVVNACS
+29 PDGKGKDAVVNACS
-43 SCHSLDRITA
+43 SCHNLDRITA

-78 DINPIL
+78 DINPIVT
-84 AYLVANFGAPATGN
+84 YLVANFGLPTAANTVSAAPSPVSARV
-98 AAAAVPAPATI
+98 AAVPDKAV
-109 PAPVAKEKAA
+109 VANLT
-119 VASVAAGDSS
+119 AGDQS

-175 TPIVPGDPANSEV
+175 TPIIPGDPPNSEV
-188 VQRIFASDG
+188 VQRIFAGDG
-197 RIMPPAYANKELTAE
+197 RIMPPASAHKELTAE

-226 YEGHWAYQPITRPNV
+226 YEGHWAYQPVTRPSV
-241 PAVGGSKVLNPID
+241 PAVGGAKVLNPID
-254 AFIQARLE
+254 SFVQARLT

-282 LDLTGLAPEP
+282 LDLTGLAPDP
-292 AQVEAFLRDRSP
+292 AQVEAFIRDRSP

-321 EHESVG
+321 EHEAVG

-360 ENKPFDQFTR
+360 DNKPFDQFTR
-370 EQLAGDLMP
+370 EQLAGDLMA

-468 DAFSPKMPVYKPGEK
+468 DAFSPKMPVYQPGEK
-483 ERIDNLVRQIAAAK
+483 ERIDNLIRQIANAK
-497 TDLSAKADNLV
+497 TDLDAKADNLI
-508 EQRRKWERETLE
+508 EQRRRWERESLE
-520 QAKSGEKAWTFPMPV
+520 QVKSGQPVWNFQIPAAVSAKS
-535 AASAH
+535 
-540 TAKLTIEPNGP
+540 AKLTVDVNGP
-551 TAAEIAASSALRGGS
+551 RAEDLAALPLALRS
-566 PGGPGMIVVSGPNP
+566 GGPGLIVASGPNP
-580 DNETYTVELKPGPG
+580 DNETYAITLKPGPG
-594 LWASVGIEVDSDLSL
+594 VWSSVGLEVDSDASL
-609 AGANVSRGSDRFIV
+609 PGANIARGSDRFV
-623 TEVDAK
+623 LTEMGAE
-629 YSADGRQA
+629 YSTDGRQPPKTVQI
-637 LKPAPFVL
+637 LL
-645 AYSATTPTTGYP
+645 AYSTTKPTTGYP
-657 ALAAI
+657 AMAVL
-662 DGDSAT
+662 DGNPQT
-668 GWGFFGGAG
+668 GWGFFGAAG
-677 KPFLILRFAEPL
+677 RPFLILRFAEPL
-689 RTGSDSTLVVRL
+689 RTDPDSTLVLRL
-701 HQDSKYRRATLGRF
+701 HQDSPYRRATLGRF

-728 PPITDAPN
+728 PPSGEIAK
-736 TTAPNA
+736 
-742 AAPNTAAPNAVALKA
+742 ALEA
-757 VTPNAATPNAVVPNA
+757 S
-772 AAPNAVVPNAATPN
+772 
-786 AVTPNAVTPNTVA
+786 
-799 PNAATPNA
+799 
-807 ATPSATAPKPP
+807 SASSSPP
-818 SGGFPAPLR
+818 SRDGMPAPLR
-827 QALELAEDK
+827 QALELGEEK
-836 RTPEQAGVI
+836 RTPEQVELI
-845 RDYFEYSS
+845 REYFEYSS
-853 PDLLAA
+853 ADLLAS
-859 RLAIAKLEM
+859 RIAIAKLEM
-868 NLSIL
+868 SLSIL
-873 QSAVAQVMVTESVEP
+873 QAAVTEVMVTESMEP
-888 RETRILPRGDWMSDA
+888 RETRLLPRGDWMSDA
-903 GAIVQPAIPEFL
+903 GALLQPAIPEFL

-924 ATRLDLANWLVSSN
+924 ATRLDLANWLVSPE

-957 GLSRILEDV
+957 GLSRMLEDV

-983 SEFMNPAAAGAAAH
+983 SEFMSPTVAGGGATH

-1027 DPDNRLLA
+1027 DPENRLLA

-1089 RGEDLYRRAIYT
+1089 RGDDLYRRAIYT

-1143 IFVEAARAFAERI
+1143 IFVETARAFGERI
-1156 LREGG
+1156 LKEGG
-1161 SHLQSQMEWAFQEA
+1161 AHLNGQIEWAFREA

-1186 ILTDLHAE
+1186 ILADLHNE
-1194 SLAHFKEAPADAHE
+1194 SLAHFREDPADTRK
-1208 LLKVGDSP
+1208 LLSVGDAP
-1216 VPSKMNPAELAAMSN
+1216 VPPKTNPAELAAMSN

>member
-1 MLTNAMKHWAL
+1 MLYATNAMKHWA
-12 CIFICMA
+12 IC
-19 GTAFGADASL
+19 AFVVAATSAFCADGAL
-29 PDGKGKDVVVNACS
+29 PEGKGKDVVVNACS
-43 SCHSLDRITA
+43 ACHSLDRVTA

-65 RQMTENGASLNPE
+65 RQMIENGASLNPE
-78 DINPIL
+78 DINPII
-84 AYLVANFGAPATGN
+84 AYLVANFGAPAAGN
-98 AAAAVPAPATI
+98 TAAAVAAPASI
-109 PAPVAKEKAA
+109 PASARSDKAV
-119 VASVAAGDSS
+119 VASIAAGDRS

-151 DVSSRMAGMR
+151 DAGSRMAGMR

-188 VQRIFASDG
+188 VQRIFATDG
-197 RIMPPAYANKELTAE
+197 RIMPPPSVHKELTAE

-226 YEGHWAYQPITRPNV
+226 YEGHWAYQPVVRPSV
-241 PAVGGSKVLNPID
+241 PVVGGAKVLNPID
-254 AFIQARLE
+254 AFVQVRLA

-292 AQVEAFLRDRSP
+292 NQVEAFIRDRSP

-321 EHESVG
+321 EHEAVG

-370 EQLAGDLMP
+370 EQLGGDLMP

-446 FYALK
+446 FYSLK

-456 VKEDGLVQDVGP
+456 VKEDGLVADVGP
-468 DAFSPKMPVYKPGEK
+468 DAFSPKMPVYQPGEK
-483 ERIDNLVRQIAAAK
+483 ERIDNLIRQIAAAK
-497 TDLSAKADNLV
+497 TELNAKADNLI
-508 EQRRKWERETLE
+508 EQRRQWERETLE
-520 QAKSGEKAWTFPMPV
+520 RAKSGEPVWKFPMPA
-535 AASAH
+535 AASAQS
-540 TAKLTIEPNGP
+540 AKLTIEPNGP

-594 LWASVGIEVDSDLSL
+594 LWASAGIEVDSDLSL

-623 TEVDAK
+623 TEVDAQ
-629 YSADGRQA
+629 YSADGRQP

-645 AYSATTPTTGYP
+645 GYSATTPTTGYP

-662 DGDSAT
+662 DGDSKT

-677 KPFLILRFAEPL
+677 KPFLVLRFIEPL
-689 RTGSDSTLVVRL
+689 RTSTNSALILRL

-715 RIALSSGTPLWPD
+715 RIGLSSGTPLWPD
-728 PPITDAPN
+728 PPSGEVAKALEAANANSPTPQRDA
-736 TTAPNA
+736 
-742 AAPNTAAPNAVALKA
+742 L
-757 VTPNAATPNAVVPNA
+757 
-772 AAPNAVVPNAATPN
+772 
-786 AVTPNAVTPNTVA
+786 
-799 PNAATPNA
+799 
-807 ATPSATAPKPP
+807 
-818 SGGFPAPLR
+818 PAPLR
-827 QALELAEDK
+827 QALEVAEEK
-836 RTPEQAGVI
+836 RTPEQVGVI

-853 PDLLAA
+853 ADLFAA
-859 RLAIAKLEM
+859 RLAIAKHEM
-868 NLSIL
+868 ALSFL
-873 QSAVAQVMVTESVEP
+873 QGAVAQVMVTQSMEP
-888 RETRILPRGDWMSDA
+888 RETRLLPRGDWMSDA
-903 GAIVQPAIPEFL
+903 GALLQPAIPEFL
-915 GKLDTGGRR
+915 GKLDTGDRR
-924 ATRLDLANWLVSSN
+924 ANRLDLANWLVSPD

-957 GLSRILEDV
+957 GLSRVLEDV

-983 SEFMNPAAAGAAAH
+983 AEFMSPTVAGAQVH

-1027 DPDNRLLA
+1027 DPENRLLA

-1089 RGEDLYRRAIYT
+1089 RGDDLYRRALYT

-1143 IFVEAARAFAERI
+1143 IFVEAARAFGERI
-1156 LREGG
+1156 LKEGG
-1161 SHLQSQMEWAFQEA
+1161 SRLNGQIEWAFREA

-1186 ILTDLHAE
+1186 ILADLHDE
-1194 SLAHFKEAPADAHE
+1194 SLAHFKADPAGARK
-1208 LLKVGDSP
+1208 LLAVGDAP
-1216 VPSKMNPAELAAMSN
+1216 VPAKMNPAEFAAMSN

>member
-1 MLTNAMKHWAL
+1 MLYATNAMKHWA
-12 CIFICMA
+12 ICVFVLA
-19 GTAFGADASL
+19 ATTAFSADGPL
-29 PDGKGKDVVVNACS
+29 PEGKGKDVVVNACS
-43 SCHSLDRITA
+43 SCHSVDRIAA

-65 RQMTENGASLNPE
+65 RQMIENGASLNPD
-78 DINPIL
+78 DINPIV

-98 AAAAVPAPATI
+98 TAAVVPTPASVPAAVVTN
-109 PAPVAKEKAA
+109 KAA
-119 VASVAAGDSS
+119 VASIPPGDPS

-151 DVSSRMAGMR
+151 DASSRMAGMR
-161 LDIREEALKPKAHG
+161 LDIRDEALKPKAHR

-188 VQRIFASDG
+188 VQRIFAGDG
-197 RIMPPAYANKELTAE
+197 RIMPPASAHKELTTE
-212 QKDTIRRWIAEGAK
+212 QKETIRRWIAEGAK
-226 YEGHWAYQPITRPNV
+226 YEGHWAYQPVTRPSV
-241 PAVGGSKVLNPID
+241 PAVAGSKVLNPID
-254 AFIQARLE
+254 AFIQAKLA

-292 AQVEAFLRDRSP
+292 AQVDAFLRDRSP

-309 VVDRLLD
+309 IVDRLLD
-316 SQAYA
+316 SPAYA
-321 EHESVG
+321 EHEAVG

-346 PAWPYRDYVLKAFR
+346 PAWPYRDYVLRAFR

-370 EQLAGDLMP
+370 EQLAGDLMS

-456 VKEDGLVQDVGP
+456 VKEDGLVADVGP
-468 DAFSPKMPVYKPGEK
+468 DAFSPKMPVYQPGEK
-483 ERIDNLVRQIAAAK
+483 ERIDNLIRQIAAAK
-497 TDLSAKADNLV
+497 TELDAQADNLA
-508 EQRRKWERETLE
+508 EQRRQWERETLE
-520 QAKSGEKAWTFPMPV
+520 HAKPGETAWKFQMP
-535 AASAH
+535 AAVSAQI
-540 TAKLTIEPNGP
+540 AKLTIDVNGP
-551 TAAEIAASSALRGGS
+551 TAAEIAGSSALRGGS
-566 PGGPGMIVVSGPNP
+566 PGGPGMVVVSGPNP
-580 DNETYTVELKPGPG
+580 DNETYTVTLKPGPG

-609 AGANVSRGSDRFIV
+609 PGANVSRGSDRFIV
-623 TEVDAK
+623 TEVDAQ
-629 YSADGRQA
+629 YSTDGRQP
-637 LKPAPFVL
+637 LKATPFVL

-662 DGDSAT
+662 DGDSNT

-689 RTGSDSTLVVRL
+689 RTEGDSTLVLRL

-728 PPITDAPN
+728 PPVTDTQNAAAHNGAAPN
-736 TTAPNA
+736 TTAPD
-742 AAPNTAAPNAVALKA
+742 TAK
-757 VTPNAATPNAVVPNA
+757 PNA
-772 AAPNAVVPNAATPN
+772 AATNVAVPATPN
-786 AVTPNAVTPNTVA
+786 
-799 PNAATPNA
+799 
-807 ATPSATAPKPP
+807 SATANASAQNPAAPTAPP
-818 SGGFPAPLR
+818 SGLPAPLK

-853 PDLLAA
+853 PDLFAA
-859 RLAIAKLEM
+859 RLAIAKHEAA
-868 NLSIL
+868 LSIL
-873 QSAVAQVMVTESVEP
+873 QAAVAQVMVTESMEP
-888 RETRILPRGDWMSDA
+888 RETRLLPRGDWMSDA
-903 GAIVQPAIPEFL
+903 GALLQPAIPEFL

-924 ATRLDLANWLVSSN
+924 ANRLDLANWLVSPE

-957 GLSRILEDV
+957 GLSRVLEDV

-983 SEFMNPAAAGAAAH
+983 AEFMNPEGAH

-1089 RGEDLYRRAIYT
+1089 RGDDLYRRAIYT

-1143 IFVEAARAFAERI
+1143 IFVEAARAFGERI
-1156 LREGG
+1156 LKEGG
-1161 SHLQSQMEWAFQEA
+1161 SRLNGQIEWAFREA

-1186 ILTDLHAE
+1186 ILVNLHDE
-1194 SLAHFKEAPADAHE
+1194 SLTHFKQDSADARK
-1208 LLKVGDSP
+1208 LLAVGDSL
-1216 VPSKMNPAELAAMSN
+1216 VPPKTNPGELAAMSN

>member
-1 MLTNAMKHWAL
+1 MLYATNAMKHWA
-12 CIFICMA
+12 ICVFPLMA
-19 GTAFGADASL
+19 TAAFCADGPL
-29 PDGKGKDVVVNACS
+29 PDGKGKDVVVSACS
-43 SCHSLDRITA
+43 SCHSLDRIAA

-65 RQMTENGASLNPE
+65 RQMIENGASLNPD
-78 DINPIL
+78 DINPII
-84 AYLVANFGAPATGN
+84 AYLVANFGAPAAGN
-98 AAAAVPAPATI
+98 IAAVAPPASTPEPVVTDRAAAAVASATPADP
-109 PAPVAKEKAA
+109 
-119 VASVAAGDSS
+119 S

-161 LDIREEALKPKAHG
+161 LDIRDEALKVKAHG
-175 TPIVPGDPANSEV
+175 TPIIPGDPVNSEV
-188 VQRIFASDG
+188 VQRIFATDG
-197 RIMPPAYANKELTAE
+197 RIMPPASAHKELTAE
-212 QKDTIRRWIAEGAK
+212 QKETIRRWIAEGAK
-226 YEGHWAYQPITRPNV
+226 YEGHWAYQTVTRPSL
-241 PAVGGSKVLNPID
+241 PAVTSAKVLNPID
-254 AFIQARLE
+254 AFIQSKLA

-292 AQVEAFLRDRSP
+292 AQVDAFLRDRSP

-321 EHESVG
+321 EHEAVG

-360 ENKPFDQFTR
+360 DNKPFDQFTR
-370 EQLAGDLMP
+370 EQLGGDLMP

-468 DAFSPKMPVYKPGEK
+468 DAFSPKMPVYQPGEK
-483 ERIDNLVRQIAAAK
+483 ERIDNLIRQIAAAK
-497 TDLSAKADNLV
+497 TDLDAKADNLA
-508 EQRRKWERETLE
+508 EQRRQWERESLE
-520 QAKSGEKAWTFPMPV
+520 QVQSGQPVWNFQTPV
-535 AASAH
+535 AVSAQS
-540 TAKLTIEPNGP
+540 AKLTVDVNGP
-551 TAAEIAASSALRGGS
+551 KAEDLAALPLALRS
-566 PGGPGMIVVSGPNP
+566 GGPGLVIASGPNP
-580 DNETYTVELKPGPG
+580 DNETYTVTLKPGPG
-594 LWASVGIEVDSDLSL
+594 VWSSVGLEVDSDASL
-609 AGANVSRGSDRFIV
+609 PGANIARGSDRFVV
-623 TEVDAK
+623 TEVDAEV
-629 YSADGRQA
+629 SAASQP
-637 LKPAPFVL
+637 LKPAPFLL
-645 AYSATTPTTGYP
+645 AYSAAKPTTGYP
-657 ALAAI
+657 AMAAI
-662 DGDSAT
+662 DANSQT
-668 GWGFFGGAG
+668 GWGFFGAAG
-677 KPFLILRFAEPL
+677 RPFLILRFVEPL
-689 RTGSDSTLVVRL
+689 RTAADSTLVLRL
-701 HQDSKYRRATLGRF
+701 HQDSQYRRATLGRF
-715 RIALSSGTPLWPD
+715 RIALSSSTPLWPD
-728 PPITDAPN
+728 PPSGEIAKALEATSAS
-736 TTAPNA
+736 TT
-742 AAPNTAAPNAVALKA
+742 
-757 VTPNAATPNAVVPNA
+757 
-772 AAPNAVVPNAATPN
+772 
-786 AVTPNAVTPNTVA
+786 
-799 PNAATPNA
+799 
-807 ATPSATAPKPP
+807 PP
-818 SGGFPAPLR
+818 SKDGMPAPLR
-827 QALELAEDK
+827 TALELAEDK
-836 RTPEQAGVI
+836 RTPEQSELI

-853 PDLLAA
+853 ADLMASRIAL
-859 RLAIAKLEM
+859 AKLEM

-873 QSAVAQVMVTESVEP
+873 QAEVTQVMVTESMEP
-888 RETRILPRGDWMSDA
+888 RETRLLPRGDWMSDA
-903 GAIVQPAIPEFL
+903 GALLQPAIPEFL

-924 ATRLDLANWLVSSN
+924 ANRLDLANWLVSPE

-957 GLSRILEDV
+957 GLSRMLEDV

-983 SEFMNPAAAGAAAH
+983 AEFMSPAGAH

-1004 IRTIVTSYTYRQT
+1004 IRTIVTSYTYRQA
-1017 SVSTPELDQR
+1017 SVSTPELDRR
-1027 DPDNRLLA
+1027 DPENRLLA

-1089 RGEDLYRRAIYT
+1089 RGDDLYRRAIYT

-1121 ESNVNR
+1121 ESTVNR

-1143 IFVEAARAFAERI
+1143 IFVEAARAFGERI
-1156 LREGG
+1156 LKEGG
-1161 SHLQSQMEWAFQEA
+1161 SRLHGQIEWAFHEA

-1186 ILTDLHAE
+1186 ILVDLHDE
-1194 SLAHFKEAPADAHE
+1194 SLAQFKGDPADAKK
-1208 LLKVGDSP
+1208 LLAIGDSP
-1216 VPSKMNPAELAAMSN
+1216 VPPKANPAELAAMSN

>member
-1 MLTNAMKHWAL
+1 MLYATSAMKHWA
-12 CIFICMA
+12 ICGFVLVA
-19 GTAFGADASL
+19 TSAFCADGPLPEGT
-29 PDGKGKDVVVNACS
+29 GKDVVVSACS
-43 SCHSLDRITA
+43 SCHTLDRITA

-65 RQMTENGASLNPE
+65 RQMIENGASLNPA
-78 DINPIL
+78 DVNPII
-84 AYLVANFGAPATGN
+84 AYLVANFGAPAAGN
-98 AAAAVPAPATI
+98 AAAVPPPANI
-109 PAPVAKEKAA
+109 PAPVVTDKAA
-119 VASVAAGDSS
+119 VASVPAGDPS

-151 DVSSRMAGMR
+151 DASSRMAGMR

-175 TPIVPGDPANSEV
+175 TPIIPGDPANSEV

-197 RIMPPAYANKELTAE
+197 RIMPPASVHKELTAE
-212 QKDTIRRWIAEGAK
+212 QKDLIRRWIAEGAK
-226 YEGHWAYQPITRPNV
+226 YEGHWAYQPVTRPNV
-241 PAVGGSKVLNPID
+241 PAVSGAKVLNPID
-254 AFIQARLE
+254 AFVQARLA
-262 KEGLKPSEEADRRI
+262 KEGIKPSEEADRRI

-282 LDLTGLAPEP
+282 LDLAGLAPEP
-292 AQVEAFLRDRSP
+292 AAVEAFIRDRSP

-316 SQAYA
+316 SPAYA
-321 EHESVG
+321 EHEAVG

-360 ENKPFDQFTR
+360 ANKPFDQFTR

-379 NATTEQKI
+379 SATTEQKI

-456 VKEDGLVQDVGP
+456 VKEDGLVADVGP
-468 DAFSPKMPVYKPGEK
+468 DAFSPKMPVYQPGEK
-483 ERIDNLVRQIAAAK
+483 ERIDNLIRQIAAAK
-497 TDLSAKADNLV
+497 TELDAKADKLV
-508 EQRRKWERETLE
+508 EQRRQWERATLE
-520 QAKSGEKAWTFPMPV
+520 LAKSGERSWTFPMPT
-535 AASAH
+535 AASAKI
-540 TAKLTIEPNGP
+540 AKLTIDPNGP
-551 TAAEIAASSALRGGS
+551 TPAEIAASSALRGGS

-580 DNETYTVELKPGPG
+580 DNEMYTVTLKPGPG
-594 LWASVGIEVDSDLSL
+594 LWSNVGIEVDSDLSL

-623 TEVDAK
+623 TEVDAE
-629 YSADGRQA
+629 YSPDGRQPSKRA
-637 LKPAPFVL
+637 TFSL
-645 AYSATTPTTGYP
+645 AYSVTKSTTGYP
-657 ALAAI
+657 AMAAI
-662 DGDSAT
+662 DGNSQT

-677 KPFLILRFAEPL
+677 RPFLILRFAEPL
-689 RTGSDSTLVVRL
+689 RTGPDSTLVLRL

-728 PPITDAPN
+728 PPSGEIAKALEAANANSPAPQRDG
-736 TTAPNA
+736 
-742 AAPNTAAPNAVALKA
+742 V
-757 VTPNAATPNAVVPNA
+757 
-772 AAPNAVVPNAATPN
+772 
-786 AVTPNAVTPNTVA
+786 
-799 PNAATPNA
+799 
-807 ATPSATAPKPP
+807 
-818 SGGFPAPLR
+818 PAPLR

-836 RTPEQAGVI
+836 RTPEQAELI
-845 RDYFEYSS
+845 RDDFEYSS
-853 PDLLAA
+853 ADLLAA
-859 RLAIAKLEM
+859 KIAIANQETT
-868 NLSIL
+868 LSFL
-873 QSAVAQVMVTESVEP
+873 QAAVAQVMVTESMEP
-888 RETRILPRGDWMSDA
+888 RETRLLPRGDWMSDA
-903 GAIVQPAIPEFL
+903 GALLQPAIPEFL

-924 ATRLDLANWLVSSN
+924 ATRLDLANWLVSPE

-957 GLSRILEDV
+957 GLSRVLEDV

-983 SEFMNPAAAGAAAH
+983 AEFMSPAGAH
-997 PWDVRHM
+997 PWDIRHM

-1027 DPDNRLLA
+1027 DPENRLLA

-1089 RGEDLYRRAIYT
+1089 RGDDLYRRAVYT

-1107 LHPMLGNFDAPSRE
+1107 LHPMMGNFDAPSRE

-1143 IFVEAARAFAERI
+1143 IFVEAARAFGERI
-1156 LREGG
+1156 IKEGG
-1161 SHLQSQMEWAFQEA
+1161 GRLNGQIEWAFREA
-1175 TGRRPDNDELK
+1175 TGRRSDNDELK
-1186 ILTDLHAE
+1186 ILADLHDE
-1194 SLAHFKEAPADAHE
+1194 SVAHFKQDPADARK
-1208 LLKVGDSP
+1208 LLAVGDAP
-1216 VPSKMNPAELAAMSN
+1216 LLAKMNPAELAAMSN

>member
-1 MLTNAMKHWAL
+1 MWMLYATNAMKHWA
-12 CIFICMA
+12 ICVFVLA
-19 GTAFGADASL
+19 ATSAFCADGPL
-29 PDGKGKDVVVNACS
+29 PEGKGKDVVVNACS
-43 SCHSLDRITA
+43 SCHTVDRIAA

-59 GWRNTL
+59 GWRSTL
-65 RQMTENGASLNPE
+65 RQMIENGASLNPD

-84 AYLVANFGAPATGN
+84 AYLVANFGAPAVGN
-98 AAAAVPAPATI
+98 TAAVVPTPASI
-109 PAPVAKEKAA
+109 PAAGATNRTG
-119 VASVAAGDSS
+119 VASVPADDPS

-151 DVSSRMAGMR
+151 DASSRMAGMR
-161 LDIREEALKPKAHG
+161 LDIRDEALKPKAHG
-175 TPIVPGDPANSEV
+175 TPIIPGDPANSEV
-188 VQRIFASDG
+188 VQRIFAADG
-197 RIMPPAYANKELTAE
+197 RIMPPASAHKELTAE

-226 YEGHWAYQPITRPNV
+226 YEGHWAYQPVTRPPV
-241 PAVGGSKVLNPID
+241 PAVSGAKILNPID
-254 AFIQARLE
+254 AFVQTRLA

-309 VVDRLLD
+309 VVNRLLD
-316 SQAYA
+316 SPAYA
-321 EHESVG
+321 EHEAVG

-370 EQLAGDLMP
+370 EQLGGDLMP

-456 VKEDGLVQDVGP
+456 VKEDGLVADTGP
-468 DAFSPKMPVYKPGEK
+468 DAFSPKMPVYQAGEK
-483 ERIDNLVRQIAAAK
+483 ERIDNLIRQIAAAK
-497 TDLSAKADNLV
+497 TELDAKADGLA
-508 EQRRKWERETLE
+508 ERRRNWERETLE
-520 QAKSGEKAWTFPMPV
+520 HAKSGEPAWKFPMPIT
-535 AASAH
+535 ATAQL
-540 TAKLTIEPNGP
+540 AKLTIEPNGP

-566 PGGPGMIVVSGPNP
+566 PGGPGMIVAGGPNP
-580 DNETYTVELKPGPG
+580 DNETYTVTLQPGPG

-609 AGANVSRGSDRFIV
+609 PGANVSRGSDRFIV
-623 TEVDAK
+623 TEVDAQ
-629 YSADGRQA
+629 SSDGRRP
-637 LKPAPFVL
+637 LKPAPFAL

-657 ALAAI
+657 ALSAI
-662 DGDSAT
+662 DGDSST

-689 RTGSDSTLVVRL
+689 RTEGDSTLVLRL
-701 HQDSKYRRATLGRF
+701 HQGSKYRRATLGRF
-715 RIALSSGTPLWPD
+715 RIGLSSGTPLWPD
-728 PPITDAPN
+728 PPTTDAQ
-736 TTAPNA
+736 
-742 AAPNTAAPNAVALKA
+742 
-757 VTPNAATPNAVVPNA
+757 NA
-772 AAPNAVVPNAATPN
+772 AAPNAG
-786 AVTPNAVTPNTVA
+786 A
-799 PNAATPNA
+799 P
-807 ATPSATAPKPP
+807 TAPPT
-818 SGGFPAPLR
+818 GLPAPLK

-853 PDLLAA
+853 ADLLAE
-859 RLAIAKLEM
+859 RLAIAKHEAA
-868 NLSIL
+868 LSIL
-873 QSAVAQVMVTESVEP
+873 QAAVAQVMVTESMEP
-888 RETRILPRGDWMSDA
+888 RETRLLPRGDWMSDA
-903 GAIVQPAIPEFL
+903 GALLQPAIPEFL

-924 ATRLDLANWLVSSN
+924 ANRLDLANWLVSPE

-957 GLSRILEDV
+957 GLSRVLEDV

-983 SEFMNPAAAGAAAH
+983 AEFMGPAGAH
-997 PWDVRHM
+997 PWDIRHM

-1027 DPDNRLLA
+1027 DPENRLLA

-1089 RGEDLYRRAIYT
+1089 EGNDLYRRAVYT

-1143 IFVEAARAFAERI
+1143 IFVEAARAFGERI
-1156 LREGG
+1156 LKEGG
-1161 SHLQSQMEWAFQEA
+1161 SRLNGQIEWAFREA

-1186 ILTDLHAE
+1186 ILADLHDE
-1194 SLAHFKEAPADAHE
+1194 SLSHFKEDPAGTRK
-1208 LLKVGDSP
+1208 LLAVGDSP
-1216 VPSKMNPAELAAMSN
+1216 LPGKLNPAELAAMSN

>member
-1 MLTNAMKHWAL
+1 MRMLYATSAMKHWAI
-12 CIFICMA
+12 CFFILLA
-19 GTAFGADASL
+19 PTAFCADGAL
-29 PDGKGKDVVVNACS
+29 PDGKGKDVVISACS
-43 SCHSLDRITA
+43 SCHSLDRIAA

-65 RQMTENGASLNPE
+65 RQMIENGASLNPE
-78 DINPIL
+78 DMNPIV
-84 AYLVANFGAPATGN
+84 AYLVANFGAPAASN
-98 AAAAVPAPATI
+98 ATAAAPSVQSAPAAAVPDKVATAGAPT
-109 PAPVAKEKAA
+109 
-119 VASVAAGDSS
+119 GNSS

-161 LDIREEALKPKAHG
+161 LDIRDEALKPKAHG
-175 TPIVPGDPANSEV
+175 TPIIPGDPANSEV
-188 VQRIFASDG
+188 VQRIFATDG
-197 RIMPPAYANKELTAE
+197 RVMPPASAHKELTVE
-212 QKDTIRRWIAEGAK
+212 QKNIIRRWIAEGAR
-226 YEGHWAYQPITRPNV
+226 YEGHWAYQPVTRPAV
-241 PAVGGSKVLNPID
+241 PAVSSAKVLNPID
-254 AFIQARLE
+254 AFVQARLA
-262 KEGLKPSEEADRRI
+262 KEGLKPSEEAERRI

-292 AQVEAFLRDRSP
+292 AQVEAFIRDRSP

-321 EHESVG
+321 EHEAVG

-346 PAWPYRDYVLKAFR
+346 PAWPYRDYVLKAFLD
-360 ENKPFDQFTR
+360 NKPFDQFTR
-370 EQLAGDLMP
+370 EQLAGDLLP

-456 VKEDGLVQDVGP
+456 VKEEGLVQDVGP
-468 DAFSPKMPVYKPGEK
+468 DAFSPKMPVYQPGEK
-483 ERIDNLVRQIAAAK
+483 ERIDNLIRQIAAAK
-497 TDLSAKADNLV
+497 TELDAKAEKLV
-508 EQRRKWERETLE
+508 EQRRRWERESLD
-520 QAKSGEKAWTFPMPV
+520 QVNSGQPSWRFQIPAAVSAKS
-535 AASAH
+535 
-540 TAKLTIEPNGP
+540 AKLTVDASGP
-551 TAAEIAASSALRGGS
+551 KAEDLAALPLALRT
-566 PGGPGMIVVSGPNP
+566 GGPGLIVASGPNP
-580 DNETYTVELKPGPG
+580 DNETYSITLKPGPG
-594 LWASVGIEVDSDLSL
+594 TWTSVGLEVDSDASL
-609 AGANVSRGSDRFIV
+609 PGANIARGSDRFVV
-623 TEVDAK
+623 TEVNAD
-629 YSADGRQA
+629 YSADGRQPP
-637 LKPAPFVL
+637 KTAPFSL
-645 AYSATTPTTGYP
+645 AYSTTKPTTGY
-657 ALAAI
+657 AAMAAV
-662 DGDSAT
+662 DGNSQT
-668 GWGFFGGAG
+668 GWGFFGAAG
-677 KPFLILRFAEPL
+677 RPFLILRFAEPL
-689 RTGSDSTLVVRL
+689 RTGPDSTVVLRL
-701 HQDSKYRRATLGRF
+701 HQDSQYRRATLGRF

-728 PPITDAPN
+728 PPSGEVAKALEATSAS
-736 TTAPNA
+736 
-742 AAPNTAAPNAVALKA
+742 AAP
-757 VTPNAATPNAVVPNA
+757 
-772 AAPNAVVPNAATPN
+772 
-786 AVTPNAVTPNTVA
+786 
-799 PNAATPNA
+799 
-807 ATPSATAPKPP
+807 PSRD
-818 SGGFPAPLR
+818 GMPASLR
-827 QALELAEDK
+827 TTLELAEDR
-836 RTPEQAGVI
+836 RTPEQSESI

-853 PDLLAA
+853 PELLPAK
-859 RLAIAKLEM
+859 LAIAKQEM
-868 NLSIL
+868 NLSFL
-873 QSAVAQVMVTESVEP
+873 QAAVAQVMVTESMEP
-888 RETRILPRGDWMSDA
+888 RETRLLPRGDWMSDA
-903 GAIVQPAIPEFL
+903 GALLQPAIPEFL

-924 ATRLDLANWLVSSN
+924 ATRLDLANWLVSPE

-957 GLSRILEDV
+957 GLSRVLEDV

-983 SEFMNPAAAGAAAH
+983 AEFMSPQGAH

-1004 IRTIVTSYTYRQT
+1004 VRTIVTSYTYRQT

-1027 DPDNRLLA
+1027 DPENRLLA

-1089 RGEDLYRRAIYT
+1089 RGEDLYRRALYT

-1143 IFVEAARAFAERI
+1143 IFVEAARAFGERI
-1156 LREGG
+1156 LKEGG
-1161 SHLQSQMEWAFQEA
+1161 ARLNGQIEWAFREA

-1186 ILTDLHAE
+1186 ILTDLHDE
-1194 SLAHFKEAPADAHE
+1194 GLAHFKEDPADARK
-1208 LLKVGDSP
+1208 LLAVGDAP
-1216 VPSKMNPAELAAMSN
+1216 LPAKANPAELAAMSN